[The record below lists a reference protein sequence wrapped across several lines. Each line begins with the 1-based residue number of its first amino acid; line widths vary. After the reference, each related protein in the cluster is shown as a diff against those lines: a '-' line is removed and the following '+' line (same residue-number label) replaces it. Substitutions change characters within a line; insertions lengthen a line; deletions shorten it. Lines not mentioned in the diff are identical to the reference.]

1 MSAAHA
7 TGDKRTAAIHAGWPG
22 SERVTVKRRKNTAR
36 QQKAKSNIAEPK
48 TVADTGWAKKSIE
61 A

>member
-1 MSAAHA
+1 MFAAHA

-22 SERVTVKRRKNTAR
+22 SERATVKPRKNTAR

-48 TVADTGWAKKSIE
+48 TVADTG
-61 A
+61 